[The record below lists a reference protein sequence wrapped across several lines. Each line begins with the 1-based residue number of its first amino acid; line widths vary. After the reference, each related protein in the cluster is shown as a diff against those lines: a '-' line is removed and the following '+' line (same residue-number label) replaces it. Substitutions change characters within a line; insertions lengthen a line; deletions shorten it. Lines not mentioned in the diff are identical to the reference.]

1 MATLMPSLSS
11 DEEDNV
17 PANGKKEII
26 ESDDN
31 GDSSDDEVNEDFEFG
46 GLLVSRRDDFLD
58 LFPFCS
64 FNTNSHVILF
74 WSQFGFDLI

>member
-1 MATLMPSLSS
+1 MATLLPSLSS

-26 ESDDN
+26 ESDDD

-46 GLLVSRRDDFLD
+46 GLLVSQRDDFLV
-58 LFPFCS
+58 LFTLCS
-64 FNTNSHVILF
+64 FNTNSHVVLF
-74 WSQFGFDLI
+74 WSQFVLIQ